1 MSDAAEKFPFK
12 DVAKRLY
19 QELVQ
24 RGYDGESPESI
35 ATAYLDY
42 VLTRERIRRGATSTS
57 VRQDAVDYETLE
69 TLKNA
74 QMGDSQF
81 VETEAIF
88 RRLGTDPATAGRYY
102 EQLITQKAEQL
113 SLKMSNIAKKPRP
126 EARKIC
132 SEAITRF
139 VSREPQITSK
149 ELLQRFKDDED
160 FEVGDELIRHIT
172 ERDVMKISALR
183 TALHRAKKKIRP
195 RKK

>member
-1 MSDAAEKFPFK
+1 MNDAAGKNPFK
-12 DVAKRLY
+12 EVAERLY
-19 QELVQ
+19 QEMVE
-24 RGYDGESPESI
+24 REYEGEPLESK
-35 ATAYLDY
+35 ATAYLNY
-42 VLTRERIRRGATSTS
+42 VLQRERIRRGATSTS
-57 VRQDAVDYETLE
+57 VRQDAIDYETLE
-69 TLKNA
+69 ALKNA
-74 QMGDSQF
+74 QMDDSQF
-81 VETEAIF
+81 VESEAIF

-160 FEVGDELIRHIT
+160 FEVGDELITHIT
-172 ERDVMKISALR
+172 ERDVMKTSALPMS
-183 TALHRAKKKIRP
+183 LSRAKKKH
-195 RKK
+195 KKK